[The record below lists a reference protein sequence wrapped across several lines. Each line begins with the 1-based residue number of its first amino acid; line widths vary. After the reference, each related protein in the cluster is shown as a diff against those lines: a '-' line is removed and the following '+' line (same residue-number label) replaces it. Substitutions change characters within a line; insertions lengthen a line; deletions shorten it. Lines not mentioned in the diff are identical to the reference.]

1 MPKAISRTV
10 LTIKDGMMDEAREF
24 GESKKD
30 VILEI
35 PKIIGLGWLIL
46 SDTQMAV
53 VGVYENQEDAAAAGP
68 KASEIFSE
76 MAEFLAA
83 PPERNIYEGEWF
95 SS

>member
-1 MPKAISRTV
+1 
-10 LTIKDGMMDEAREF
+10 
-24 GESKKD
+24 
-30 VILEI
+30 
-35 PKIIGLGWLIL
+35 
-46 SDTQMAV
+46 MAV
-53 VGVYENQEDAAAAGP
+53 VGVYENEEDAAAAGP